1 MRRTGAFALLLLLG
15 ACVPEGVVPQ
25 QAEISASTLGLGNA
39 LAPSIDAQWW
49 KAFGDPALDTAVA
62 EALAHNPGLGEAL
75 ARLRAAKASVASA
88 NSALYPQVN
97 FDAQENRDRLSD
109 IYLYPPPYAG
119 TFRWLGT
126 IDADLTWNIDFW
138 GKEKDQLDKAKSLR
152 GAAALDA
159 AAARL
164 AIAGAMA
171 QAFIDLD
178 RAWKL
183 ADIAERTE
191 TERRETLA
199 LTLRRVKDGLDSQV
213 EEQEARA
220 LLAQARENRTAADSN
235 RDIIVH
241 EIAALEGHGADAY
254 AKIGRPVLSLDAT
267 LPLPERLPAD
277 MLARRPDVLAAR
289 ARIDAALAGRSY
301 AQAGFYPDVDLA
313 ASAGW
318 AAIGLSPL
326 FRGASQQYGGG
337 PAIHLPLFDAGRL
350 RAEYAGATADLDY
363 NGVLDGAVRQAADA
377 LTRIRALEAE
387 RAQRR
392 EMLAAA
398 EKGFRL
404 AQTRYR
410 SGLKGQISVLG
421 AQNVVLE
428 ARQGDVALAADS
440 AVQRVNLLLAVG
452 GGFTPPAPDD
462 SHQDILKP

>member
-1 MRRTGAFALLLLLG
+1 
-15 ACVPEGVVPQ
+15 
-25 QAEISASTLGLGNA
+25 
-39 LAPSIDAQWW
+39 
-49 KAFGDPALDTAVA
+49 
-62 EALAHNPGLGEAL
+62 
-75 ARLRAAKASVASA
+75 
-88 NSALYPQVN
+88 
-97 FDAQENRDRLSD
+97 
-109 IYLYPPPYAG
+109 
-119 TFRWLGT
+119 
-126 IDADLTWNIDFW
+126 
-138 GKEKDQLDKAKSLR
+138 
-152 GAAALDA
+152 
-159 AAARL
+159 
-164 AIAGAMA
+164 
-171 QAFIDLD
+171 
-178 RAWKL
+178 
-183 ADIAERTE
+183 
-191 TERRETLA
+191 
-199 LTLRRVKDGLDSQV
+199 
-213 EEQEARA
+213 

-254 AKIGRPVLSLDAT
+254 AKIGRPVLLLDAT

-350 RAEYAGATADLDY
+350 RAEYAGATADLDFAIADY

-387 RAQRR
+387 RALRR